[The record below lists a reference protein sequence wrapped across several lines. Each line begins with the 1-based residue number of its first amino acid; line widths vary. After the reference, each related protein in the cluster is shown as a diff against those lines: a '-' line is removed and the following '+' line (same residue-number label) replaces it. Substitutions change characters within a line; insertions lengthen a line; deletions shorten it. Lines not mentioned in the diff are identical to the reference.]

1 MADTLEAVH
10 LPGRG
15 VWVRLAS
22 AGLAD
27 AVMRAN
33 TAGFRGGYARIG
45 RENGGFRPLLR
56 SCVLGASWCRG
67 GCATVRRLMMGF
79 LSFISPPP
87 IKNPKRAMKPEIF
100 ADLPAPITAALIRR
114 GFEELTPVQLAVVA
128 AASDGRDLRIS
139 SQTGSGKTVAIGLA
153 LAEHFLKQAG
163 YVPPEPKPEAI
174 AMVVPPEEAEVVVA
188 PGAPGTTDPEA
199 AAGAETITDLAADA
213 VSGAESADAST
224 PEVHIPAIPQSKN
237 PAGATPAAA
246 APGVAK
252 GYKTYAAPK
261 FPKGARGPRGPKNDR
276 GSKRPKDG
284 AAHPT
289 GLVIVPTRELAAQ
302 VSEELAWLYAD
313 IADLTV
319 EVVTGGTSVMMERR
333 ALSRGPALVVGTPGR
348 LLDHLKNRAIKAD
361 EIAHVVLDEAD
372 QMLDM
377 GFRDELDAILAEM
390 PPERQSHL
398 VSATF
403 PRAVTQLAN
412 RFQNNPMVIEGTRL
426 GEANADIQHI
436 GYGVRR
442 HETFAALVN
451 VLLLAGDERCLLFVN
466 RRVDATDLAEKLARD
481 GFGAAPFSGELAQ
494 AQRTRTLASFRNGTL
509 PILVSTEVAARGID
523 VPGISTVIHVDPP
536 RDPDAYTHRSGR
548 TGRAG
553 LSGRSILFVTPADQN
568 RVKRMLRSAKV
579 DLSFQPVPT
588 PDKVEKAL
596 RKRSRKALHDT
607 LASHTPEESQMMY
620 AKGLLEDHD
629 PVQVI
634 ATLLDLAKP
643 DSKCKPMPVQGFDPS
658 QERGPQGR
666 DNRESRGDSRGRPD
680 RNRPGHRPTRDSRDN
695 FQSGGRAS
703 SNGNRGGSGENYPPI
718 RPPQEA
724 YTRFFVTWGE
734 GSGATTGRL
743 LSQACRR
750 GGIKSDQVGAIEVSD
765 RVSFISVSNDVAA
778 AFEAKASRPDSRD
791 PGIVIKRAD
800 EKSAGPSSNPPS
812 KPFFKG
818 GQGGGGSRPGH
829 SPGQAPNHRQGGN
842 PGRPSNARG
851 PSGPRNDNS
860 WKRDGGSAGQQDRA
874 PRNDYRE
881 NQSVRPGRGA
891 PRPDRSS
898 GPPNGSRDGAGRP
911 PSGPGGSNGRPTGP
925 RAEGGSPSGPRGG
938 DGGAPRSSSDDQK
951 PRTQGNRKVFRGKLP
966 GRGRP

>member
-1 MADTLEAVH
+1 
-10 LPGRG
+10 
-15 VWVRLAS
+15 
-22 AGLAD
+22 
-27 AVMRAN
+27 
-33 TAGFRGGYARIG
+33 
-45 RENGGFRPLLR
+45 
-56 SCVLGASWCRG
+56 
-67 GCATVRRLMMGF
+67 
-79 LSFISPPP
+79 
-87 IKNPKRAMKPEIF
+87 MKPEIF

-163 YVPPEPKPEAI
+163 YVPPASEPEAI

-188 PGAPGTTDPEA
+188 PGAENA
-199 AAGAETITDLAADA
+199 
-213 VSGAESADAST
+213 ADAST

-237 PAGATPAAA
+237 PAAATPAAA
-246 APGVAK
+246 APGVAQ
-252 GYKTYAAPK
+252 GYKTYAASK
-261 FPKGARGPRGPKNDR
+261 SPKGARGPRGPKNNR

-451 VLLLAGDERCLLFVN
+451 VLLLAGEERCLLFVN

-536 RDPDAYTHRSGR
+536 RDP
-548 TGRAG
+548 
-553 LSGRSILFVTPADQN
+553 
-568 RVKRMLRSAKV
+568 
-579 DLSFQPVPT
+579 
-588 PDKVEKAL
+588 
-596 RKRSRKALHDT
+596 
-607 LASHTPEESQMMY
+607 
-620 AKGLLEDHD
+620 
-629 PVQVI
+629 
-634 ATLLDLAKP
+634 
-643 DSKCKPMPVQGFDPS
+643 
-658 QERGPQGR
+658 
-666 DNRESRGDSRGRPD
+666 
-680 RNRPGHRPTRDSRDN
+680 
-695 FQSGGRAS
+695 
-703 SNGNRGGSGENYPPI
+703 
-718 RPPQEA
+718 EA
-724 YTRFFVTWGE
+724 YT
-734 GSGATTGRL
+734 
-743 LSQACRR
+743 
-750 GGIKSDQVGAIEVSD
+750 
-765 RVSFISVSNDVAA
+765 
-778 AFEAKASRPDSRD
+778 
-791 PGIVIKRAD
+791 
-800 EKSAGPSSNPPS
+800 
-812 KPFFKG
+812 
-818 GQGGGGSRPGH
+818 
-829 SPGQAPNHRQGGN
+829 
-842 PGRPSNARG
+842 
-851 PSGPRNDNS
+851 
-860 WKRDGGSAGQQDRA
+860 
-874 PRNDYRE
+874 
-881 NQSVRPGRGA
+881 
-891 PRPDRSS
+891 
-898 GPPNGSRDGAGRP
+898 
-911 PSGPGGSNGRPTGP
+911 
-925 RAEGGSPSGPRGG
+925 
-938 DGGAPRSSSDDQK
+938 
-951 PRTQGNRKVFRGKLP
+951 
-966 GRGRP
+966 